1 MLLKM
6 KERLHI
12 QKTELFLSAALKV
25 VFKKTTPE
33 NYMAALANLIK
44 QEINHSFWA
53 SMTQPSDNKTALS
66 VMLCC
71 FLKKL

>member
-33 NYMAALANLIK
+33 NYMAALATSLN
-44 QEINHSFWA
+44 
-53 SMTQPSDNKTALS
+53 
-66 VMLCC
+66 
-71 FLKKL
+71 KKLITVSELP